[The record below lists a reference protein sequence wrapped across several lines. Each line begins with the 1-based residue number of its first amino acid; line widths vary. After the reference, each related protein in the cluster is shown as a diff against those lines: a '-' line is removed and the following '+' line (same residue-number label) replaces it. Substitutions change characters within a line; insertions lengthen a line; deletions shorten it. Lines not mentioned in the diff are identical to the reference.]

1 MVLEIEAA
9 CFFVKEDCRSGWRFL
24 RGTAGFPACFGLWR
38 NAHST
43 LSGGLQH
50 VVQAMWAIMIA
61 KGFNLHK
68 NVCPWLIRHEIMM
81 RQFVLLKRGD
91 RMGGL
96 G

>member
-1 MVLEIEAA
+1 MSRRIAVQAGVFCAEQPDFRPVSA
-9 CFFVKEDCRSGWRFL
+9 CGEMHIL
-24 RGTAGFPACFGLWR
+24 PYLA
-38 NAHST
+38 

-91 RMGGL
+91 RMGRL

>member
-43 LSGGLQH
+43 LSGPIWGLAACCSSH
-50 VVQAMWAIMIA
+50 V
-61 KGFNLHK
+61 GDND
-68 NVCPWLIRHEIMM
+68 R
-81 RQFVLLKRGD
+81 KR
-91 RMGGL
+91 L
-96 G
+96 

>member
-1 MVLEIEAA
+1 
-9 CFFVKEDCRSGWRFL
+9 
-24 RGTAGFPACFGLWR
+24 
-38 NAHST
+38 
-43 LSGGLQH
+43 
-50 VVQAMWAIMIA
+50 MIA

-91 RMGGL
+91 RMGRL